1 MVAMIRSKHFLVI
14 AFSSLIIGV
23 VLASTVIG
31 YSLYIEWK
39 NTTFISRYKSSIA
52 KLTAEMFKEDIAIS
66 NINVRIAHEGPF
78 SGLPFIEGSLKN
90 NSPKTITSILMEISF
105 LKPDGSV
112 IYKGWFHPIGEEGF
126 AHSASFSAVE
136 YTSNVLLTGESV
148 SFRHLLRNCP
158 SEVVSQ
164 FSSKEE
170 FAKTSAEDRIKMEYS
185 ITGVTVL

>member
-1 MVAMIRSKHFLVI
+1 MIRSKHFLVI

>member
-1 MVAMIRSKHFLVI
+1 MIRSKHFLVI

-66 NINVRIAHEGPF
+66 NVNVRIAREGPF

-90 NSPKTITSILMEISF
+90 NSPKAITSILMEISF
-105 LKPDGSV
+105 
-112 IYKGWFHPIGEEGF
+112 
-126 AHSASFSAVE
+126 
-136 YTSNVLLTGESV
+136 
-148 SFRHLLRNCP
+148 
-158 SEVVSQ
+158 
-164 FSSKEE
+164 
-170 FAKTSAEDRIKMEYS
+170 
-185 ITGVTVL
+185 